1 IVDVCDHPGVGNPVA
16 GSLSRGFEDNHVRG
30 DGSSWSVAADWHAN
44 SGMTHS
50 LWAVAESANCEPG
63 LRAQFKGNTFFEP
76 IIECL
81 LGDSTGNTISE
92 TRHVVRRA
100 KDYMIEEGRLWK
112 VADKYSTRTIAIRVH
127 KFAPGVQYGAQNS
140 PE

>member
-1 IVDVCDHPGVGNPVA
+1 
-16 GSLSRGFEDNHVRG
+16 
-30 DGSSWSVAADWHAN
+30 
-44 SGMTHS
+44 MTHS

-92 TRHVVRRA
+92 TWHVVRRA

-112 VADKYSTRTIAIRVH
+112 VADKYSTRASRVECINSHQEFNTALKIHQNNGHLDVDHVKLHIRDRYFSSRIDSDTRLAILMCGH
-127 KFAPGVQYGAQNS
+127 
-140 PE
+140 